1 MSQSDRAWAR
11 CVRGLMIVAIWF
23 LVIEA
28 IDPTAERVA
37 LDRGIRGVGAILLA
51 MGLFPGSYLD
61 RLIRRWSTRAAEA
74 TVPAFWAI
82 ALGVPLLLLT
92 ASLVLV
98 VISWQILGSIPPE
111 ASNAPT
117 WWSIIHNA
125 GMGVIAL
132 TLLIPLASLRRPP
145 KGE

>member
-1 MSQSDRAWAR
+1 MSQLDRAWAR
-11 CVRGLMIVAIWF
+11 CLRGLITVAIWG

-28 IDPTAERVA
+28 IDPTAERVP
-37 LDRGIRGVGAILLA
+37 LDRGIRGVVAILLA

-61 RLIRRWSTRAAEA
+61 RLIRRWSARAPEA

-82 ALGVPLLLLT
+82 ALGIPVLLLA

-98 VISWQILGSIPPE
+98 VSSWQILGSIPPE
-111 ASNAPT
+111 ADNAAT
-117 WWSIIHNA
+117 WWSLIHNG

-132 TLLIPLASLRRPP
+132 ILLILLVFLHRPP
-145 KGE
+145 KGS